1 MNNKKAVWN
10 VSIFTGILYFIL
22 SLAVLMYLKIAN
34 SLLYASLAGVLFTL
48 LMVPAMSI
56 ALKRTSKKY
65 SGLEKSIADKILLKA
80 NGNIESWKPVRN
92 GNMYITD
99 EGILLVSFDK
109 KPHIEEF
116 ISKERIVFIQPEQ
129 VKLYIYT
136 DDKKTIIFLTSRVSE
151 IMNVIKENGWASGW
165 NVTFK

>member
-10 VSIFTGILYFIL
+10 LSIFMGIFYFIL

-48 LMVPAMSI
+48 LLAPAISI
-56 ALKRTSKKY
+56 VLRRTSKKY
-65 SGLEKSIADKILLKA
+65 VRLEKSIADKILLKA

-99 EGILLVSFDK
+99 EGIMLVSFDK
-109 KPHIEEF
+109 RPHKEQF
-116 ISKERIVFIQPEQ
+116 ISKERIVFIQPER

-136 DDKKTIIFLTSRVSE
+136 DDKKMISFLTSNVSE
-151 IMNVIKENGWASGW
+151 IMNVIKENGWAAGW
-165 NVTFK
+165 NVHFK